1 MRFAS
6 IPVAALA
13 ALLAFGPGVLAAED
27 AAPASP
33 AAPDAAAPA
42 AAPEAATTASTKAVP
57 SGPQPDDLTP
67 EERAEKE
74 ARKACKVELCSVIAS
89 KDPNG
94 PDISCNVVK
103 TWREKAITKM
113 LGGRVEW
120 TWGKAVCTSR
130 LVVERQALARAMSE
144 PKYELSLPEQKAH
157 CKLEQKGE
165 GEPYAVDIA
174 LAPEVVFENGKA
186 VEARLNWGEA
196 SAPMLIYALIYAAT
210 GLDNQT
216 NVLGPEVVNMVNG
229 FTTKKCADVKNELL
243 IKTGD

>member
-13 ALLAFGPGVLAAED
+13 ALLALAQGQVAAEET
-27 AAPASP
+27 APASP
-33 AAPDAAAPA
+33 ATPATPEA
-42 AAPEAATTASTKAVP
+42 AAPEANPAAPPEASPARPPV
-57 SGPQPDDLTP
+57 DDLTP

-74 ARKACKVELCSVIAS
+74 ARRACKVELCSVIAS

-94 PDISCNVVK
+94 PDISCDVVK

-130 LVVERQALARAMSE
+130 LVVERKALAKAMSE

-174 LAPEVVFENGKA
+174 LAPKVMFENGKA
-186 VEARLNWGEA
+186 MEARLNWGEA